1 MRKLYLVFDKLPS
14 SKDGGLIATYV
25 NFVQELSEEY
35 EIVFVSV
42 FRSETTDIPAFANV
56 QVMTLLDVPFDNR
69 FYMFPHNALNG
80 DLSGAALAIF
90 SSLMFFP
97 AIPLARRAS
106 NKILR
111 DGVIIAVAPLS
122 AVFLSSKLKF
132 YLEVHINFEYF
143 WGGNLLGRLQSLLM
157 AKPALTIFRNKSDA
171 TKGSRLF
178 KSSYMYN
185 TIDASQITFDTNRG
199 RVNNMKALFVG
210 RLVEQKNPLFLL
222 NVAAIV
228 RKALPSFS
236 LDIYGAG
243 PLDGQLRAQIQ
254 DMKLDDCVHLKGFVS
269 DKSIYSNYDM
279 LWVSSINEGFGLVI
293 VEAAANGVPTIS
305 TRWGDAVYEVIED
318 ESSGFVADSVTSF
331 ADKALAVFQ
340 DSSLR
345 NNMGNE
351 AYQKYRKDFSQER
364 HKENWI
370 RLISEY

>member
-1 MRKLYLVFDKLPS
+1 MFDKIPS

-35 EIVFVSV
+35 EIVLVSV

-56 QVMTLLDVPFDNR
+56 QVMTLLDIPFDNR
-69 FYMFPHNALNG
+69 FYMFPHNAMNG
-80 DLSGAALAIF
+80 DLSGAALAVF

-97 AIPLARRAS
+97 AIPLARCAS
-106 NKILR
+106 SKILK
-111 DGVIIAVAPLS
+111 DGVIVAVAPLS

-132 YLEVHINFEYF
+132 YLEVHTNFEYF
-143 WGGNLLGRLQSLLM
+143 WGRNLLGRLQSLFM
-157 AKPALTIFRNKSDA
+157 AKPALTIFRNKCDA
-171 TKGSRLF
+171 AKGSRLI
-178 KSSYMYN
+178 KSCYMYN
-185 TIDASQITFDTNRG
+185 SIDASQITFDTNRG

-222 NVAAIV
+222 KVAAIV
-228 RKALPSFS
+228 RKVLPSFS

-318 ESSGFVADSVTSF
+318 GSSGFVVD
-331 ADKALAVFQ
+331 
-340 DSSLR
+340 
-345 NNMGNE
+345 
-351 AYQKYRKDFSQER
+351 
-364 HKENWI
+364 
-370 RLISEY
+370 

>member
-1 MRKLYLVFDKLPS
+1 MRKVYLVFDKLPS

-69 FYMFPHNALNG
+69 FYTFPHNALNG

-222 NVAAIV
+222 KVAAIV

-331 ADKALAVFQ
+331 ADKSLAVFQ